1 MNLEDELDKLLGRK
15 FREAELIAEKNK
27 VLESKLIEQSKALE
41 EKKRIIEKLQQKLDN
56 KI

>member
-15 FREAELIAEKNK
+15 YREAELIAEKNK

-41 EKKRIIEKLQQKLDN
+41 KKTYYRRIATEVR
-56 KI
+56 